1 MKKINPDTFEY
12 TKLIKGKIKE
22 LRLKQN
28 KNYYKDIKHRYK
40 QKTNN
45 EDVSA
50 RMIRQKATIA
60 VNEEIKNMESSDY
73 KKMLI
78 LERQYIRQIEK
89 DKLKKEIEKSD
100 IGEAG
105 GDYTLFEIGK
115 VLGVSRERIR
125 QIEDSALK
133 VLRKPENARIMRM
146 YLDDFGLKEIQQN

>member
-60 VNEEIKNMESSDY
+60 INEEIIAKKDLESGIIHVNDIIEL
-73 KKMLI
+73 LI
-78 LERQYIRQIEK
+78 
-89 DKLKKEIEKSD
+89 S
-100 IGEAG
+100 AG
-105 GDYTLFEIGK
+105 GG
-115 VLGVSRERIR
+115 
-125 QIEDSALK
+125 
-133 VLRKPENARIMRM
+133 
-146 YLDDFGLKEIQQN
+146 